1 MSGHQRDGGWAH
13 RDWLGLKEELP
24 ERLRLIL
31 TVFSFIF
38 PFAVWC
44 AVSYL
49 SFLWHPLTRI
59 TDPGSVEYFV
69 EGMEVPNAEFAKQL
83 KQATAE
89 GGDAPRGHRVNPVY
103 LPPPHEVIGAFYTAF
118 TTPPRLPNEPWLHE
132 SLGHSIRTIF
142 FGFLISSIIGVPLG
156 ILCGTYRFFS
166 RLQEPF
172 IEFFRYLPA
181 PAFGALCVA
190 ILGIDDG
197 PKIAIIVIG
206 TFFQQ
211 VLVIS
216 NTVRKVDPALVEA
229 AQTLGAR
236 GLRLMGRV
244 VIPAS
249 ITDIYTD
256 MRILLGWAWTY
267 LIVAEVVGTMSGI
280 TFFINQQARYRNF
293 DNVYAAIMMI
303 GIIGLTTD
311 MALAWLGKGLFP
323 WKRKARAR
331 KSATIPVSM
340 VAKQNRG
347 EQPVEEEPDAPP
359 VLENFGKLEPPIARD
374 ASASPLQS

>member
-1 MSGHQRDGGWAH
+1 VAH
-13 RDWLGLKEELP
+13 RDWLGLKGELP
-24 ERLRLIL
+24 ERLRLALTIL
-31 TVFSFIF
+31 A
-38 PFAVWC
+38 FAVPLVVWSL
-44 AVSYL
+44 VSYL
-49 SFLWHPLTRI
+49 PFLWHPLTRVI
-59 TDPGSVEYFV
+59 DPGGVDYFV

-83 KQATAE
+83 ERMAAE
-89 GGDAPRGHRVNPVY
+89 QGQPPKGVRVNPVY
-103 LPPPHEVIGAFYTAF
+103 LPAPDEVLRAFFTAF

-142 FGFLISSIIGVPLG
+142 LGFLISSLLGVPLG
-156 ILCGTYRFFS
+156 ILCGTYRFFA

-211 VLVIS
+211 VLVIA

-236 GLRLMGRV
+236 GLRLVRRV
-244 VIPAS
+244 IIPAS

-311 MALAWLGKGLFP
+311 MLLAWFGKFLFP
-323 WKRKARAR
+323 WKRTGRALQAALLRAFTDERIAGSPQQSPQPPLLSKFDKLDPSVARQAGVT
-331 KSATIPVSM
+331 SLHS
-340 VAKQNRG
+340 
-347 EQPVEEEPDAPP
+347 
-359 VLENFGKLEPPIARD
+359 
-374 ASASPLQS
+374 